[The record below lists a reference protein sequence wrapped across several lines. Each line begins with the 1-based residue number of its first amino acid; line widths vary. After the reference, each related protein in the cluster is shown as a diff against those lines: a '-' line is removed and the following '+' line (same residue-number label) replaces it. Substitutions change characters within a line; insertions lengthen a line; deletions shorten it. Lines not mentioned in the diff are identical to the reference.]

1 MNLQLRT
8 AQAGLLGT
16 AQLHAGHHQ
25 SRWRH
30 KNASGAG
37 SSVPA
42 PAMRQLPSL
51 GLLCS
56 PAQLSIRSDPGHRQ
70 PHSNYCP
77 PLYAYGAA
85 AGGGGGESKSV
96 KTDEMALPALYRFTR
111 PHTMAGTAISVISIS
126 LLALQSHGMAVNLQA
141 ALAGL
146 AQALTS
152 ALLMNVAI
160 VGVNQLFDIDID
172 KVNKPYLP
180 LASGEMSVQGAT
192 NIIVG
197 CALGGLAIGVAAN
210 SPPLLAT
217 LVVSLMLGIV
227 YSMELPFMRWKRSP
241 VLAAGCILV
250 VRALA
255 VQLGFFYHMQNAI
268 GSTQLIITP
277 SIIFTVGFMLLF
289 SIVIALFKDVPDA
302 KGDKRAGVRTLTVR
316 LGENRV
322 FWACIWI
329 LTLAYMGAVVYSLTA
344 ATSIGAAAAGS
355 IGSVAA
361 GGISSIGSF
370 ASGATGTTG
379 TAASSI
385 GSVVTALLASLSLS
399 TNGMVGA
406 RTIACVV
413 GHIVLAVLLWRK
425 ALQVNLE
432 SQKDITD
439 CYMFVW
445 KLFYAEYLLIP
456 LLL

>member
-1 MNLQLRT
+1 MNLQLKPAAGGLGLYAGQQSHWRHVSS
-8 AQAGLLGT
+8 AGLP
-16 AQLHAGHHQ
+16 
-25 SRWRH
+25 
-30 KNASGAG
+30 
-37 SSVPA
+37 VPA
-42 PAMRQLPSL
+42 PRKQISSHSLVLP
-51 GLLCS
+51 S
-56 PAQLSIRSDPGHRQ
+56 PAQPSLTCLRTDHPGQRH
-70 PHSNYCP
+70 PHFCQ
-77 PLYAYGAA
+77 PLYAFGAA

-96 KTDEMALPALYRFTR
+96 RADELGAYQAHMALPALYRFTR

-126 LLALQSHGMAVNLQA
+126 LLALQSHGLASVNLQA
-141 ALAGL
+141 ATTGL
-146 AQALTS
+146 LQALTS

-180 LASGEMSVQGAT
+180 LASGEMSVQSAT

-197 CALGGLAIGVAAN
+197 CALAGLAIGVAAN

-268 GSTQLIITP
+268 GSTQLIVTP
-277 SIIFTVGFMLLF
+277 AIVFTVGFMLLF

-302 KGDKRAGVRTLTVR
+302 KGDTRAGVRTLTVR
-316 LGENRV
+316 LGADRV

-329 LTLAYMGAVVYSLTA
+329 MTLAYTGAVVYSLTA
-344 ATSIGAAAAGS
+344 ATSIGAAA
-355 IGSVAA
+355 
-361 GGISSIGSF
+361 
-370 ASGATGTTG
+370 GATGTAS
-379 TAASSI
+379 AASSI
-385 GSVVTALLASLSLS
+385 GSVVAALLASLSLG
-399 TNGMVGA
+399 TQGMVGA
-406 RTIACVV
+406 RTLACVA
-413 GHIVLAVLLWRK
+413 GHILMAVLLWRK

-432 SQKDITD
+432 SQKEITD

>member
-1 MNLQLRT
+1 
-8 AQAGLLGT
+8 
-16 AQLHAGHHQ
+16 
-25 SRWRH
+25 
-30 KNASGAG
+30 
-37 SSVPA
+37 
-42 PAMRQLPSL
+42 
-51 GLLCS
+51 
-56 PAQLSIRSDPGHRQ
+56 
-70 PHSNYCP
+70 
-77 PLYAYGAA
+77 
-85 AGGGGGESKSV
+85 
-96 KTDEMALPALYRFTR
+96 MALPALYRFTR

-126 LLALQSHGMAVNLQA
+126 LLALQSHGLASVNLQA
-141 ALAGL
+141 ATTGL
-146 AQALTS
+146 LQALTS

-180 LASGEMSVQGAT
+180 LASGEMSVQSAT

-197 CALGGLAIGVAAN
+197 CALAGLAIGVAAN

-268 GSTQLIITP
+268 GSTQLIVTP
-277 SIIFTVGFMLLF
+277 AIVFTVGFMLLF

-302 KGDKRAGVRTLTVR
+302 KGDTRAGVRTLTVR
-316 LGENRV
+316 LGADRV

-329 LTLAYMGAVVYSLTA
+329 MTLAYTGAVVYSLTA
-344 ATSIGAAAAGS
+344 ATSIGAAA
-355 IGSVAA
+355 
-361 GGISSIGSF
+361 
-370 ASGATGTTG
+370 GATGTAS
-379 TAASSI
+379 AASSI
-385 GSVVTALLASLSLS
+385 GSVVAALLASLSLG
-399 TNGMVGA
+399 TQGMVGA
-406 RTIACVV
+406 RTLACVA
-413 GHIVLAVLLWRK
+413 GHILMAVLLWRK

-432 SQKDITD
+432 SQKEITD